1 MGIIR
6 LLLAL
11 SVLSTH
17 ANSIFGCHFVG
28 GQMAVQSFYIISGF
42 YMALILKE
50 KYVGKNGS
58 FKLFISNRFLRL
70 YPIYLTILG
79 LTALA
84 CIAVAI
90 QTKGQSFPKFEQ
102 FSQINYNPLSFI
114 YLIFA
119 NIIIFGQDLVLF
131 LGISPQD
138 GHLFFTS
145 DFTTTNPHLY
155 AFMLVPQAW
164 SLGIELTFYL
174 LAPFILRKSLKF
186 QSAIIL
192 LSLALRFYLYNVLD
206 LKNDPWTYRFF
217 PTELLFFMLG
227 SLAYHLKTKLS
238 GTKIKSYSA
247 AILLVYIIMFT
258 VIYAY
263 IPVVEINYI
272 PFSLKDIAYYISIMV
287 SIPILFLC
295 YKNNKIDNQI
305 GELSYPVYISHK
317 LIIMIFAGLPF
328 IALRNGVSIAVF
340 TIIASILLIK
350 FISKPI
356 EKVRQSRLNK

>member
-79 LTALA
+79 LTVLA
-84 CIAVAI
+84 CLAVAV
-90 QTKGQSFPKFEQ
+90 QTKGHSFPKFEQ
-102 FSQINYNPLSFI
+102 FSQVGFNPLSFI
-114 YLIFA
+114 YLILT
-119 NIIIFGQDLVLF
+119 NIFIFGQDLVLF

-138 GHLFFTS
+138 GHLFFTN

-155 AFMLVPQAW
+155 AFMFVPQAW

-174 LAPFILRKSLKF
+174 LAPFILKKSLKF
-186 QSAIIL
+186 QTVIIL
-192 LSLALRFYLYNVLD
+192 SSIALRFYLYNMLN

-227 SLAYHLKTKLS
+227 SLAYHIKTKLS
-238 GTKIKSYSA
+238 GIKINSYFA
-247 AILLVYIIMFT
+247 FILLAYIIVFT
-258 VIYAY
+258 IIYAY
-263 IPVVEINYI
+263 IPAMKIEYI
-272 PFSLKDIAYYISIMV
+272 PFPVKDILYYFSIMISIPV
-287 SIPILFLC
+287 LFLC
-295 YKNNKIDNQI
+295 FKNSKIDNQI

-328 IALRNGVSIAVF
+328 IALRNGVSITVF
-340 TIIASILLIK
+340 TIVISILLIK
-350 FISKPI
+350 YISKPI
-356 EKVRQSRLNK
+356 DKVRQSRLNK